1 MGIENTGRSLRGDA
15 VKRSRDSDRRSHGD
29 ATPASSGVVVSA
41 DRIRAAQRELVDGLH
56 DGALSETAYDTA
68 IVSRLRDER
77 DPGQSAFPSTNDWL
91 RWHQHAD
98 GSWGGRSE
106 TGHDRLV
113 ATLAAVIALSE
124 RSEPVERQAIQDG
137 VKYICDH
144 AAAWET
150 CPYETVAFELLV
162 PQLLLQARGL
172 GLKLP
177 YGRFVNLGALQME
190 KLGQIPPGLLYE
202 EPTTLVHSLEFMNG
216 QIDTDRVHRLRATN
230 GSYGNSPSATA
241 HVLGYVRDGP
251 AEIYLRR
258 VLHMS
263 VNGGVPTTYPIDIFE
278 RSWVLYNLGHA
289 RAAHRG
295 PVRTHLHYL
304 ANSVTPEGFGWSRGL
319 IPDSDSTAV
328 ALMVLDRA
336 GFPVE
341 LDVLLRFERDG
352 HFSCFPF
359 ERNSSVTANAH
370 VLEALR
376 LGAAQ
381 RPGRFAKQCAKIIR
395 HLEEHQRDKVY
406 WLDKWHVS
414 PYYATAHVTLAAGGI
429 ADHLL
434 TGTEAWL
441 LETQH
446 SNGAWGQ
453 DGGTSEETAYA
464 MQALSALPTDS
475 PLDVVRALQRGAM
488 YLSEHFDDT
497 DYPELW
503 IGKGL
508 YTPYAVVRSAVIAAL
523 ILYHRD
529 GRV

>member
-1 MGIENTGRSLRGDA
+1 M
-15 VKRSRDSDRRSHGD
+15 
-29 ATPASSGVVVSA
+29 SA
-41 DRIRAAQRELVDGLH
+41 DRVRSAQRELVDGLH

-98 GSWGGRSE
+98 GSWGGRIE

-113 ATLAAVIALSE
+113 STLAAVIALTE
-124 RSEPVERQAIQDG
+124 RSEPWARRAILDG

-162 PQLLLQARGL
+162 PQLLLQARSL

-177 YGRFVNLGALQME
+177 YDRFVNLGALQTE

-241 HVLGYVRDGP
+241 HVLGHVRDGP

-258 VLHMS
+258 VLSMS
-263 VNGGVPTTYPIDIFE
+263 VNGGVPTTYPIDTFE

-289 RAAHRG
+289 LAAHWG

-328 ALMVLDRA
+328 ALAVLDRA

-341 LDVLLRFERDG
+341 VDVLLRFERDG

-359 ERNSSVTANAH
+359 ERNSSITANAH

-376 LGAAQ
+376 LGEAQ
-381 RPGRFAKQCAKIIR
+381 RPGRFAKQCAKIVR
-395 HLEEHQRDKVY
+395 HLEERQLDRSY

-446 SNGAWGQ
+446 SDGAWGEYA
-453 DGGTSEETAYA
+453 GTSEETAYA
-464 MQALSALPTDS
+464 MQALYALPADS
-475 PLDVVRALQRGAM
+475 LLDVTRALQRGAS
-488 YLSEHFDDT
+488 YLSEHFDDS

-523 ILYHRD
+523 ILYHRG

>member
-1 MGIENTGRSLRGDA
+1 MEITGRSRHGKP
-15 VKRSRDSDRRSHGD
+15 VKRSSDSDRRLHGD
-29 ATPASSGVVVSA
+29 AVPASSRVVVSA
-41 DRIRAAQRELVDGLH
+41 DRVRSAQRELVDGLH
-56 DGALSETAYDTA
+56 DGALSEAAYDTA

-77 DPGQSAFPSTNDWL
+77 DPGQSAFPSTIDWL

-98 GSWGGRSE
+98 GSWGGRIE

-113 ATLAAVIALSE
+113 STLAAVIALTE
-124 RSEPVERQAIQDG
+124 RSEPWARRAIQDG
-137 VKYICDH
+137 VKYIWDH
-144 AAAWET
+144 AVAWET

-162 PQLLLQARGL
+162 PQLLLQARSL
-172 GLKLP
+172 GLNLP
-177 YGRFVNLGALQME
+177 YDRFVNLGALQTE
-190 KLGQIPPGLLYE
+190 KLEQIPAGLLYE

-241 HVLGYVRDGP
+241 HVLGHVHDGP

-263 VNGGVPTTYPIDIFE
+263 VNGGVPTTYPIDTFE
-278 RSWVLYNLGHA
+278 RAWVLYNLGHA
-289 RAAHRG
+289 GAAQRG
-295 PVRTHLHYL
+295 PVRTHLQYL
-304 ANSVTPEGFGWSRGL
+304 ADSVTPEGFGWSRGL

-328 ALMVLDRA
+328 ALTVLDRA
-336 GFPVE
+336 RCPVE

-376 LGAAQ
+376 LGEAQ
-381 RPGRFAKQCAKIIR
+381 RPGRFAKQCAKIVR
-395 HLEEHQRDKVY
+395 HLEERQLDRCY

-446 SNGAWGQ
+446 SDGAWGE

-464 MQALSALPTDS
+464 MQALHALPTHS
-475 PLDVVRALQRGAM
+475 PLDVARALQRGAS
-488 YLSEHFDDT
+488 YLSQHFDDT

-523 ILYHRD
+523 ILYHCG